1 MQLKDLQPYPVLVV
15 LICLNIFNAFLKLQG
30 TKCIRKMKVELI
42 SPFSSPKSSSLGDP
56 SFHLVRLFHLLV
68 TLNSCLA
75 TNKDIP
81 F

>member
-15 LICLNIFNAFLKLQG
+15 LICLNIFNVFLKLQG
-30 TKCIRKMKVELI
+30 TKCIRKMKVEFI